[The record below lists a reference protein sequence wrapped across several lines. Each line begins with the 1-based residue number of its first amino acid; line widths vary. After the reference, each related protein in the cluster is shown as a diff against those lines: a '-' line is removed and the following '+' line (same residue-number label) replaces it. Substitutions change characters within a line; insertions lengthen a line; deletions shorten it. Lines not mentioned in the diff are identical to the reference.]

1 MVICQKSIANRAL
14 RVLWL
19 IWATIFFSFHLYGAQ
34 NNAADLEKKLTSS
47 QGTARLRILT
57 SLTESLRSDDPKKAV
72 EYGEEALA
80 ILKNSPD
87 SRLEV
92 FILSQIGWAYMT
104 LGDLNQSVEYNEK
117 ARDLAEKS
125 NDREGLGLALSNLG
139 VIAQRKG
146 QPFIAVDYFEKSLEI
161 RKQLKSKEDIATSLN
176 NLGFVYSMDL
186 TDYDRGID
194 YHLQALKYRE
204 EMNDQQGIALSLN
217 NIGIIYG
224 RIGDYKKALE
234 YLNRALE
241 LRKKLGAKQR
251 IASTLNNIGD
261 IYMKLGQYEKS
272 LEINQ
277 QSLEIRKE
285 IGEKAG
291 VATSLNDVGDAYFN
305 LGHLDLAEKNFT
317 EGLQLSEDIGD
328 KGTTVLNLLSLSGLK
343 RKQGK
348 FGEAE
353 KLAARSLE
361 ISNSMSA
368 KERIRQSLEELAAA
382 QESAGHFSESLAT
395 YKKFKVANDS
405 IFNEERARRLAF
417 LESRYQLEKR
427 EREIEKLKK
436 DQAILDLRLHSERLQ
451 RNALVGGSILLGIV
465 GFLMYRRRVESAR
478 IAEQLSL
485 TDSLTGLRNRRFIW
499 QTIGYD
505 LASCLRKYRA
515 ALYSGNYPRYADVIF
530 LVIDLDEF
538 KLINDQYGH
547 SAGDEILKQIATLLQ
562 SGCRAA
568 DTIVRWGGEEFLI
581 VSRFSNREDA
591 GIMAERFR
599 SLIESAELRIGSE
612 ETIRI
617 TCSIGFAAY
626 PFIRTSPDAFSW
638 EQVIAFADGSLFA
651 AKRSSRNAWIG
662 LNTTE
667 KANLKDLSGGHST
680 NLRKWIDQ
688 GELTVD
694 SSLPA
699 SAIQW

>member
-1 MVICQKSIANRAL
+1 MVIDQKFNGILNIKFLLLFCAIIFPPFAL
-14 RVLWL
+14 H
-19 IWATIFFSFHLYGAQ
+19 AAQ
-34 NNAADLEKKLTSS
+34 NKVSDLEKKLRTT
-47 QGTARLRILT
+47 QGLERLHILT
-57 SLTESLRSDDPKKAV
+57 QLTESLHSDDPKKAI
-72 EYGEEALA
+72 EYGKEALA
-80 ILKNSPD
+80 ILKNNPD
-87 SRLEV
+87 FRSEISVLTD
-92 FILSQIGWAYMT
+92 LGWAYLT
-104 LGDLNQSVEYNEK
+104 LSDYENAIAYSEQ
-117 ARDLAEKS
+117 ARKLAEKQ
-125 NDREGLGLALSNLG
+125 NDREGLSDALNNLG
-139 VIAQRKG
+139 VVAQRRD
-146 QPFIAVDYFEKSLEI
+146 QPIVAVNYFEQSLEI
-161 RKQLKSKEDIATSLN
+161 QKQLNLKEDIANSLN
-176 NLGFVYSMDL
+176 NLGFVYSMAL
-186 TDYDRGID
+186 TDYDRGVE
-194 YHLQALKYRE
+194 YHLQALKLRE
-204 EMNDQQGIALSLN
+204 ELKDQEGIALSLN
-217 NIGIIYG
+217 NLGIVYG
-224 RIGDYKKALE
+224 RLGDSEKALD

-241 LRKKLGAKQR
+241 LRKKLGLKQR
-251 IASTLNNIGD
+251 TASTLNNIGD
-261 IYMKLGQYEKS
+261 VYIKLGQYEKS
-272 LEINQ
+272 LEINR
-277 QSLEIRKE
+277 QSLQLRRE
-285 IGEKAG
+285 IGERSG
-291 VATSLNDVGDAYFN
+291 VAMSLRDIGETYTL
-305 LGHLDLAEKNFT
+305 LGQIDQAEKYLTDALNLT
-317 EGLQLSEDIGD
+317 EELGD
-328 KGTTVLNLLSLSGLK
+328 KGTKVLTLISLSAMNRK
-343 RKQGK
+343 RGN
-348 FGEAE
+348 FAEAE
-353 KLAARSLE
+353 KLATQALQTAQS
-361 ISNSMSA
+361 ISA
-368 KERIRQSLEELAAA
+368 KERLRQALQELAAA
-382 QESAGHFSESLAT
+382 QESSGKNDKALDT
-395 YKKFKVANDS
+395 YKRFKEVNDS
-405 IFNEERARRLAF
+405 IFNEERARRLAL

-436 DQAILDLRLHSERLQ
+436 DQAILDLHLHSERSQ
-451 RNALVGGSILLGIV
+451 RNAIVGGSILLGIV

-515 ALYSGNYPRYADVIF
+515 ALYSGTYPRYADVIF

-547 SAGDEILKQIATLLQ
+547 SAGDEILKQITNVLQ

-599 SLIESAELRIGSE
+599 ALIESADLKIGPE

-617 TCSIGFAAY
+617 TCSIGFAAF
-626 PFIRTSPDAFSW
+626 PFIRSNPDAFTW

-667 KANLKDLSGGHST
+667 KANLKDLSGRHST

-699 SAIQW
+699 STIQW

>member
-1 MVICQKSIANRAL
+1 MVILQKSIGKL
-14 RVLWL
+14 RVRFLWL
-19 IWATIFFSFHLYGAQ
+19 ILVSISLPLI
-34 NNAADLEKKLTSS
+34 AAENKLDL
-47 QGTARLRILT
+47 R
-57 SLTESLRSDDPKKAV
+57 SLIHQTESLRSDNPQKAI
-72 EYGEEALA
+72 EYGQQALT
-80 ILKNSPD
+80 ILKNNPD
-87 SRLEV
+87 FHQEISVLIDV
-92 FILSQIGWAYMT
+92 GWAYLT
-104 LGDLNQSVEYNEK
+104 LSDYENAIIYSERASK
-117 ARDLAEKS
+117 LAEKH
-125 NDREGLGLALSNLG
+125 NDREGLSQAINNLG
-139 VIAQRKG
+139 VVAQRRD
-146 QPFIAVDYFEKSLEI
+146 QPIDAINYFEQSLEI
-161 RKQLKSKEDIATSLN
+161 QKQLNLKKEIADSLN
-176 NLGFVYSMDL
+176 NLGFVYSMAL
-186 TDYDRGID
+186 TDYDRGIE
-194 YHLQALKYRE
+194 YHLQALKLRE
-204 EMNDQQGIALSLN
+204 ELKDQEGIALSLN
-217 NIGIIYG
+217 NLGIVHS
-224 RIGDYKKALE
+224 RLGDSQKALD

-241 LRKKLGAKQR
+241 LRKKLGLKAR
-251 IASTLNNIGD
+251 TASTLNNIGD
-261 IYMKLGQYEKS
+261 VYMKLGQYEKS

-277 QSLEIRKE
+277 QSLQLRKE
-285 IGEKAG
+285 IGERSA
-291 VATSLNDVGDAYFN
+291 VAMSLRDIGEAYTN
-305 LGHLDLAEKNFT
+305 LGQIDQAQKYLRDALNLCEELD
-317 EGLQLSEDIGD
+317 D
-328 KGTTVLNLLSLSGLK
+328 KGTKVLTLISLSAMNRK
-343 RKQGK
+343 REN
-348 FGEAE
+348 FAEAE
-353 KLAARSLE
+353 KLATQALQTAQS
-361 ISNSMSA
+361 ISA
-368 KERIRQSLEELAAA
+368 KERLRQTLQELAAA
-382 QESAGHFSESLAT
+382 QEGACHYSEALAT
-395 YKKFKVANDS
+395 YKKFKDVNDS
-405 IFNEERARRLAF
+405 IFNEERARRLAL

-436 DQAILDLRLHSERLQ
+436 DQAILDLHLHSERSQ
-451 RNALVGGSILLGIV
+451 RNAIVGGSILLGIV
-465 GFLMYRRRVESAR
+465 GFLMYRRRVESSR
-478 IAEQLSL
+478 IAEELSL

-547 SAGDEILKQIATLLQ
+547 SAGDEILKQIANVLQ

-591 GIMAERFR
+591 GVMAERFR
-599 SLIESAELRIGSE
+599 SLIESAELKIGPQ

-626 PFIRTSPDAFSW
+626 PFIRSSPDAFTW

-667 KANLKDLSGGHST
+667 KANLKDLSGKYST